1 MNPFDATGGA
11 CQPTTGTP
19 EDRSTLRR
27 PLEAEFYSETSL
39 DFTASYDQ
47 PVLLG
52 LRLLSA
58 LLVSVFCRGARRP
71 KCPTAPGM
79 LALSLKA
86 RKQIFSRGR

>member
-1 MNPFDATGGA
+1 MNPFNATDGA
-11 CQPTTGTP
+11 CQPKTGIP
-19 EDRSTLRR
+19 ENRATL
-27 PLEAEFYSETSL
+27 PGPPEAEFYSETSL

-47 PVLLG
+47 PVLFG

-58 LLVSVFCRGARRP
+58 VLVSIFCRGAHRP
-71 KCPTAPGM
+71 KCQTASGM